1 MVLFPCSPELFDRR
15 FRVMAASNTVR
26 AQCDVRHAKAASQ
39 PASQGRRPASRSQP
53 AMTTATGQVY
63 ESLLEPS
70 GKEAATAVSPEETAP

>member
-15 FRVMAASNTVR
+15 FRGMAAVIQYEHSVMCATR
-26 AQCDVRHAKAASQ
+26 KP
-39 PASQGRRPASRSQP
+39 PASQGRWAASRSQP

-63 ESLLEPS
+63 ESLLDPS